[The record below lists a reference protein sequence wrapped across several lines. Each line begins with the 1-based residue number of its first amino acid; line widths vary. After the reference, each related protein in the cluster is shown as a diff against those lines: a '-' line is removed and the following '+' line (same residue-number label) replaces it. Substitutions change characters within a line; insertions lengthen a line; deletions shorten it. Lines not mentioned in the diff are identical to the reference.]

1 MKVLTENEMEL
12 ALINMGY
19 DIEDDDGCTDSTI
32 VFDVAAEMGYV
43 AKMQPDETY
52 IFTLAD

>member
-32 VFDVAAEMGYV
+32 VFDVAAEMGYI